1 MSRNGMRH
9 PVQVQGWRSGLT
21 NLWRKEQQ
29 QWWGNGNWLKQSIIW
44 LLLLNGFYTIMLLA
58 LTHVGN
64 MAAGM
69 GTESAGLVF
78 IVSFLALFINVGT
91 VIQAQ
96 GAILDEKLRGTV
108 AWILSK
114 PVSRSAFVLA
124 KCAPLPGML
133 LLIVLV
139 PGLVAVLQLSLALG
153 QMLPLVTM
161 VLLVGWLAA
170 SLLFYFCL
178 TLLLGTVFNSRA
190 PVIGIALLMVM
201 LVSQLAQQLPPAL
214 VAQHFLPPIL
224 MELAL
229 IGGAALCLLGAIL
242 RFTREEF

>member
-1 MSRNGMRH
+1 MSHNALLH
-9 PVQVQGWRSGLT
+9 PVKAQGWRSGLT

-29 QWWGNGNWLKQSIIW
+29 QWWGNWNWLKQSAVW

-58 LTHVGN
+58 LTHSGKT
-64 MAAGM
+64 AAGM
-69 GTESAGLVF
+69 STESAGLVF
-78 IVSFLALFINVGT
+78 TVSFLALFINVGT

-114 PVSRSAFVLA
+114 PISRGAFVLA

-133 LLIVLV
+133 LLIALV

-153 QMLPLVTM
+153 QMLPLMTM
-161 VLLVGWLAA
+161 LLLLGWLAA
-170 SLLFYFCL
+170 SLLFFFGL
-178 TLLLGTVFNSRA
+178 TLLLGTLFNSRA
-190 PVIGIALLMVM
+190 PVIGIALLVVM

-214 VAQHFLPPIL
+214 VAQQFLLPIL
-224 MELAL
+224 VELAL
-229 IGGAALCLLGAIL
+229 IGSAALCLLGAIL